1 MSAPPRLE
9 PAADLIDAW
18 CGNCHAEK
26 MVRADRLCPS
36 CGRLTTTTSSLAVVP
51 AAGTPVS
58 RVQPKPEAQASR
70 SIVLPHI
77 REAVRL
83 DTALDAVLTAL
94 EREEE
99 EARAAFEAAKE
110 RYRTARAAAAD
121 MRQMRAL
128 VKVADGAAET
138 DRPKRPT
145 PNTDSSKR
153 WAPQHDACRDC
164 STTDRK
170 HAAHGRCGRCD
181 AKWRTAGKPS

>member
-18 CGNCHAEK
+18 CGNCHAET

-99 EARAAFEAAKE
+99 DARTAFEGAKE

-128 VKVADGAAET
+128 VKVADEAAET
-138 DRPKRPT
+138 DRPKRSAAQ
-145 PNTDSSKR
+145 TDGGKR
-153 WAPQHDACRDC
+153 WSRKFAACVLC
-164 STTDRK
+164 GTTDRK
-170 HAAHGRCGRCD
+170 HVSLGRCTTCQ
-181 AKWRTAGKPS
+181 KKPLGGAS